1 MGYLMVIDDRGP
13 TRSCDCDRDEALKC
27 CVNVVE
33 RLVLDCNLSAG
44 ANREGNARKSILSI
58 SLWGIVGAK
67 PHD

>member
-33 RLVLDCNLSAG
+33 RLVLDSILTDD
-44 ANREGNARKSILSI
+44 ANSEGNARKSILSF
-58 SLWGIVGAK
+58 SLRGFI
-67 PHD
+67 